1 MGKPGLNHIITL
13 LAAAALLL
21 AALPVRAEI
30 WECVDKDSGSKR
42 YTNIRGDSRGCK
54 PMNVGGPRPAASAP
68 VYTEPSM
75 PRMANFPTV
84 DSQTQRQRDV
94 DRRRILDQEL
104 AQEEEALNQAKNDLK
119 QQETAGK
126 ADAKSY
132 AKALERMQPLQDNVR
147 QHEDNIANLKK
158 EIANIR
164 Q

>member
-1 MGKPGLNHIITL
+1 MNNIITL
-13 LAAAALLL
+13 LGAAASLL
-21 AALPVRAEI
+21 AALPVHAEI

-54 PMNVGGPRPAASAP
+54 PMGVGGPRAPAAAP
-68 VYTEPSM
+68 SYTEPAM
-75 PRMANFPTV
+75 PRMANFPSV

-104 AQEEEALNQAKNDLK
+104 AQEEEALSQARNDLK

-126 ADAKSY
+126 TDAKSY
-132 AKALERMQPLQDNVR
+132 AKALERMQPLQETVR